1 VASDATILAVDIGTT
16 HCKAGLFA
24 LDGTALKI
32 VTRPMEPQRAA
43 TGEAYFDPE
52 MLWATAADVIRKA
65 AASTRSIA
73 AIGIASMAETG
84 LLVER
89 DTGAARSF
97 FVPWFDTA
105 AQSQADLIRRRSDPL
120 ERYLQTGLRASFKCS
135 LAKILWLRERNGRLP
150 EDSIWLSAADYIAY
164 RLTGRYGTDPSLAGY
179 TYAFRVDK
187 RTWDADWLR
196 EWDLDP
202 ALFPAA
208 NPSGTPVGGVQSAAA
223 AALGLPAGAPV
234 AVCGHD
240 HVTAAFAMNITAPGK
255 VLDSMGTAET
265 LIGALPERL
274 LTEEDFC
281 SGLIYGCHV
290 APGRGYW
297 LGSLSASGGSVEWL
311 RTQLGHKRLSYN
323 QIDALMAR
331 ARPEPTGILY
341 FPYLLGSGPPHT
353 DPLVRGAFVGLSSSH
368 GRSDLLKAVLE
379 GTAYEV
385 EFIRQAGEQITGQP
399 IPALVT
405 AGGGTRNRAW
415 LQIKADVSGCRLEA
429 SAEPEA
435 TLLGAA
441 LVAAIG
447 SGLYAGEAEAFA
459 GLRANPVEVFLPDPG
474 RHATYRRLFEQGY
487 LLLQKALRQHFN
499 GKEVSECEGSLPRL
513 ENA

>member
-1 VASDATILAVDIGTT
+1 MVAETAILAIDIGTT

-24 LDGTALKI
+24 LDGIALKI
-32 VTRPMEPQRAA
+32 ATRPMVVNRASS
-43 TGEAYFDPE
+43 GETYFDPE
-52 MLWATAADVIRKA
+52 ALWETTVEVIRRV
-65 AASTRSIA
+65 AASASSIG

-84 LLVER
+84 LLLDR
-89 DTGAARSF
+89 RTGAARSF

-105 AQSQADLIRRRSDPL
+105 AQAEADLICGESDPL
-120 ERYLQTGLRASFKCS
+120 ERYLKTGLRASFKCS
-135 LAKILWLRERNGRLP
+135 LAKILWLREKDESLLDGA
-150 EDSIWLSAADYIAY
+150 IWLSAADYIAY
-164 RLTGRYGTDPSLAGY
+164 RLTGVFGTDYSLAGY
-179 TYAFRVDK
+179 TFAFRVDQ
-187 RTWDADWLR
+187 RIWDADWLR
-196 EWDLDP
+196 EWRMSSD
-202 ALFPAA
+202 LFPPV
-208 NPSGTPVGGVQSAAA
+208 NPSGTPIGCMSSDMAVS
-223 AALGLPAGAPV
+223 LGLSADIPV

-240 HVTAAFAMNITAPGK
+240 HITAAFGMNVTSPGK
-255 VLDSMGTAET
+255 VFDSMGTAET
-265 LIGALPERL
+265 LIGALPERP
-274 LTEEDFC
+274 LTQDDFC

-290 APGRGYW
+290 APRRGYW

-323 QIDALMAR
+323 QIDALMAG
-331 ARPEPTGILY
+331 ARSEPTGILY

-353 DPLVRGAFVGLSSSH
+353 DPVVRGAFVGLSTSH

-385 EFIRQAGEQITGQP
+385 EFIRQAGEHITRQS

-415 LQIKADVSGCRLEA
+415 LQIKADVSGCRIEA

-441 LVAAIG
+441 LVAGIG
-447 SGLYAGEAEAFA
+447 SSLYASESEAFA
-459 GLRANPVEVFLPDPG
+459 GLRTNPVEVFLPDG
-474 RHATYRRLFEQGY
+474 ERHATYRRYYEQGY

-499 GKEVSECEGSLPRL
+499 GKEVSECED
-513 ENA
+513 